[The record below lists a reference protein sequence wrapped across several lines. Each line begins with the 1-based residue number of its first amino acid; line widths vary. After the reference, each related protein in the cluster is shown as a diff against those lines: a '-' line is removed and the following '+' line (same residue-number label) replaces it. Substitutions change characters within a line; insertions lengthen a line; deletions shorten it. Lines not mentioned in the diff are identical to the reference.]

1 MNDDKI
7 KGSENGAVP
16 APVHR
21 EVLPVWVELLRHAL
35 GAGKHVRKSKHGYR
49 NRFCACA
56 GSDED
61 NAFQQMVAAGL
72 ATKGSAISGGELVY
86 YRATVEGG
94 RAIGMSKAA
103 TKRAF
108 QE

>member
-1 MNDDKI
+1 MSEEQI
-7 KGSENGAVP
+7 KGSENGANP

-21 EVLPVWVELLRHAL
+21 EVLPVWVDLLRHTL

-49 NRFCACA
+49 NRFCASV
-56 GSDED
+56 GSEEH
-61 NAFQQMVAAGL
+61 NAFQEMVAAGL
-72 ATKGSAISGGELVY
+72 AKKGSAINGGELVY
-86 YRATVEGG
+86 YRATVEGCK
-94 RAIGMSKAA
+94 AIGLSKAA

>member
-21 EVLPVWVELLRHAL
+21 EVLPFWVELLRHTL
-35 GAGKHVRKSKHGYR
+35 GAGKYIRKSKHGYR

-72 ATKGSAISGGELVY
+72 ATKGSAINGGELVY
-86 YRATVEGG
+86 YRATVEGCK
-94 RAIGMSKAA
+94 AIGMSKAA